1 MANENVKI
9 IVQEV
14 DETRPLGSGA
24 SSDIVYVPGLGND
37 FVPAKNRNV
46 PILCSSVEEFEFYFG
61 TTPYKFMKD
70 GTYSNVSVKAKS
82 YDKSYIYAK
91 ELLNAGLSVLYEAIS
106 DDTNLVSNVGNFAST
121 SIVKQQN
128 TRNVFQTTKK
138 GEATVTFG
146 LDGYPAY
153 GCMSLFLVNGTGSL
167 VELQSVSCN
176 NSKFDIV
183 APAQAEGDTTNFD
196 RIFKITWGVDPLKGD
211 VTAQD
216 IASVVFTAKL
226 LVDGEGLF
234 AMNLVEGDMSD
245 MSKPVPTDDGD
256 HPLKYFYDHLLSRLD
271 NLKDKNEYT
280 VKYITTG
287 AYPSFITT
295 KKEGTGKARTTSVDY
310 PFAAKLLEVA
320 ADRNDAVALID
331 HFDYPAAALGIAED
345 GSFYK
350 AANDY
355 FATAANA
362 EFGAMF
368 TPWGDYTCTTVNDA
382 TATLQAMPASFGY
395 LLCLAYAIKT
405 SPNWLAMAGVTRG
418 IVPGLKKLRTDKV
431 LSNVIAENYQP
442 KYGDVDGKNVVSVNA
457 ITNVKP
463 YGLTIWGN
471 RTLKKVNS
479 KGTVATNFLNIR
491 NMLSDIKKLAYNT
504 AKSLMFEQDSDTL
517 WLSFKSGVSPLL
529 DQLKSGYGISDYK
542 LIRSDKKYN
551 GNALTR
557 GEMAAVIKI
566 FPLYAVEY
574 FEITVVVAD
583 NDVAIS

>member
-37 FVPAKNRNV
+37 FVSAENRNV

-82 YDKSYIYAK
+82 YDRSYIYAK

-183 APAQAEGDTTNFD
+183 ASAQAEGDTTNFD
-196 RIFKITWGVDPLKGD
+196 RTFKITWGVDTSKGD

-234 AMNLVEGDMSD
+234 AMNLVEGDMS
-245 MSKPVPTDDGD
+245 KPVTTDGGD

-287 AYPSFITT
+287 AYPSFVTITET
-295 KKEGTGKARTTSVDY
+295 QGTGKSRTVSVDY

-320 ADRNDAVALID
+320 ANRNDAVALID
-331 HFDYPAAALGIAED
+331 HADNPAAALGIDQD

-551 GNALTR
+551 GSALTR

>member
-37 FVPAKNRNV
+37 FVSAENRNV
-46 PILCSSVEEFEFYFG
+46 PILCSSIEEFEFYFG
-61 TTPYKFMKD
+61 TTPYKFMED
-70 GTYSNVSVKAKS
+70 ETYSDVSVKTGS

-91 ELLNAGLSVLYEAIS
+91 ELLNAGLSVLYEAIC
-106 DDTNLVSNVGNFAST
+106 DDTNAITNIGDFASADLAK
-121 SIVKQQN
+121 SQN
-128 TRNVFQTTKK
+128 TRNIFRGDNQT
-138 GEATVTFG
+138 GARVTFG
-146 LDGYPAY
+146 LEGLPAY
-153 GCMSLFLVNGTGSL
+153 GCVSLFAAAGECKSIDINSVVSNNAKFVVTETTLDGANTGDKTFMIKWENVTAEDLSAVTIT
-167 VELQSVSCN
+167 VELN
-176 NSKFDIV
+176 
-183 APAQAEGDTTNFD
+183 
-196 RIFKITWGVDPLKGD
+196 
-211 VTAQD
+211 
-216 IASVVFTAKL
+216 
-226 LVDGEGLF
+226 VDGVGLF
-234 AMNLVEGDMSD
+234 AMNLVEGDFG
-245 MSKPVPTDDGD
+245 KPVPVDGGKG
-256 HPLKYFYDHLLSRLD
+256 PVEFFYSNLLNRLD

-287 AYPSFITT
+287 GYPAFIPVTA
-295 KKEGTGKARTTSVDY
+295 GSGKAKSVDY
-310 PFAAKLLEVA
+310 PYAAKMLDVA
-320 ADRNDAVALID
+320 ANRNDAVALID
-331 HFDYPAAALGIAED
+331 HADNPAAPLGLNEA

-362 EFGAMF
+362 EFGSMF
-368 TPWGDYTCTTVNDA
+368 TPWGDYSCTTVNDA

-418 IVPGLKKLRTDKV
+418 IVPGLKKLRTNKV

-442 KYGDVDGKNVVSVNA
+442 KYGDVEGTNVVSINA

-471 RTLKKVNS
+471 RTLKRVNS

-542 LIRSDKKYN
+542 LIRNDKKYN
-551 GNALTR
+551 GSALTR